1 MHKKNFMSIVIVVIL
16 ALITVSLSACGNKAS
31 DTKGSVTSESP
42 SQKQIVIGVSLM
54 TLNSPYFEAMKRGL
68 EEEAAAKNIKV
79 VVTDAQLKVADQVST
94 VENLIAQK
102 VDAILLN
109 AVDSAA
115 VAPAVE
121 AANNANIPIIALDVA
136 PSSGEIVSLVASNNK
151 SAGATAGAYVA
162 GRLSGKGKV
171 AILGGPP
178 ISSFTDRIA
187 GFKEEIAKHPDI
199 QIVREK
205 NVVENSSDKFMEAA
219 DNMLTSVPDLDAI
232 FAVNDFGALA
242 VDSIVKSSSKQFK
255 VFSIGVDGMP
265 DAVKAISEGEVVGG
279 SVAQQPAEMGKLG
292 IDTALDYLNGNTPQS
307 VIDVPVKLL
316 TKDNAQFF
324 AW

>member
-1 MHKKNFMSIVIVVIL
+1 MQKKKFMSVVAVVIL
-16 ALITVSLSACGNKAS
+16 ALLTVSLSACGNKAS
-31 DTKGSVTSESP
+31 DPNSNATGGAD

-68 EEEAAAKNIKV
+68 EEQAAAKNVKLL
-79 VVTDAQLKVADQVST
+79 VTDAQLKVADQVST

-102 VDAILLN
+102 VDVILLN

-136 PSSGEIVSLVASNNK
+136 PSSGEVVSLVASNNK
-151 SAGATAGAYVA
+151 TAGATAGTYVA
-162 GRLSGKGKV
+162 GRLGGKGKV

-187 GFKEEIAKHPDI
+187 GFKEELAKHPDI
-199 QIVREK
+199 EIVREK
-205 NVVENSSDKFMEAA
+205 NVVENSTDKFMEAA

-232 FAVNDFGALA
+232 FAVNDFGAIA
-242 VDSIVKSSSKQFK
+242 VDSILASSKKEFK

-265 DAVKAISEGEVVGG
+265 DAVKAIMEGEVVGG
-279 SVAQQPAEMGKLG
+279 SVAQQPAEMGKIG
-292 IDTALDYLNGNTPQS
+292 IDTALDYLNGETPPS

-316 TKDNAQFF
+316 TKENAQFF

>member
-1 MHKKNFMSIVIVVIL
+1 MQKKKFMSVVAVVIL
-16 ALITVSLSACGNKAS
+16 ALLTVSLSACGNKGS
-31 DTKGSVTSESP
+31 DPNSNATGGAD

-68 EEEAAAKNIKV
+68 EEQAAAKNVKLL
-79 VVTDAQLKVADQVST
+79 VTDAQLKVADQVST

-102 VDAILLN
+102 VDVILLN

-151 SAGATAGAYVA
+151 TAGATAGTYVA
-162 GRLSGKGKV
+162 GRLGGKGKV

-187 GFKEEIAKHPDI
+187 GFKEELAKHPDI
-199 QIVREK
+199 EIVREK
-205 NVVENSSDKFMEAA
+205 NVVENSTDKFMEAA

-232 FAVNDFGALA
+232 FAVNDFGAIA
-242 VDSIVKSSSKQFK
+242 VDSILASSKKEFK

-265 DAVKAISEGEVVGG
+265 DAVKAIMEGEVVGG
-279 SVAQQPAEMGKLG
+279 SVAQQPAEMGKIG
-292 IDTALDYLNGNTPQS
+292 IDTALDYLNGETPPS

-316 TKDNAQFF
+316 TKENAQFF

>member
-1 MHKKNFMSIVIVVIL
+1 MQKKKFMSVVAVVIL
-16 ALITVSLSACGNKAS
+16 ALLTVSLSACGNKAS
-31 DTKGSVTSESP
+31 DPNSNATGGAD

-68 EEEAAAKNIKV
+68 EEQAAAKNVKLL
-79 VVTDAQLKVADQVST
+79 VTDAQLKVADQVST

-102 VDAILLN
+102 VDVILLN

-151 SAGATAGAYVA
+151 TAGATAGTYVA
-162 GRLSGKGKV
+162 GRLGGTGKV

-187 GFKEEIAKHPDI
+187 GFKEELAKHPDI
-199 QIVREK
+199 EIVREK
-205 NVVENSSDKFMEAA
+205 NVVENSTDKFMEAA

-232 FAVNDFGALA
+232 FAVNDFGAIA
-242 VDSIVKSSSKQFK
+242 VDSILASSKKEFK

-265 DAVKAISEGEVVGG
+265 DAVKAIMEGEVVGG
-279 SVAQQPAEMGKLG
+279 SVAQQPAEMGKIG
-292 IDTALDYLNGNTPQS
+292 IDTALDYLNGETPPS
-307 VIDVPVKLL
+307 IIDVPVKLL
-316 TKDNAQFF
+316 TKENAQFF

>member
-1 MHKKNFMSIVIVVIL
+1 MHKNKFMSLVAVVIL
-16 ALITVSLSACGNKAS
+16 ALLTVSLSACGNKAADPNSNATDGS
-31 DTKGSVTSESP
+31 D

-68 EEEAAAKNIKV
+68 EEEAAEKNVKV

-102 VDAILLN
+102 VDVILLN

-136 PSSGEIVSLVASNNK
+136 PSSGEVVSLVASNNK
-151 SAGATAGAYVA
+151 TAGITAGVYVA
-162 GRLSGKGKV
+162 ERLGRKGKV

-187 GFKEEIAKHPDI
+187 GFKEEMAKHPDI
-199 QIVREK
+199 EIVREK
-205 NVVENSSDKFMEAA
+205 NVVENSTDKFMEAA
-219 DNMLTSVPDLDAI
+219 DNMLTSIPDLDAI
-232 FAVNDFGALA
+232 FAVNDFGAIA
-242 VDSIVKSSSKQFK
+242 VDSIVASSKKEFK

-265 DAVKAISEGEVVGG
+265 DAIKAIMEGEVVGG

-292 IDTALDYLNGNTPQS
+292 IDTALDYLNGETPPS